1 MYLQLMAFM
10 PITFHPLFRA
20 TIKTISLHK
29 QLCQMRYILGTIAG
43 SAFFLKTNVS
53 TGLCSSIRALSR
65 SSTLKTI
72 TIK

>member
-29 QLCQMRYILGTIAG
+29 QLCQMRYILGTIVG
-43 SAFFLKTNVS
+43 SAFFLRQMFQLAYAVVYVPYLGQAPSKQS
-53 TGLCSSIRALSR
+53 P
-65 SSTLKTI
+65 
-72 TIK
+72 